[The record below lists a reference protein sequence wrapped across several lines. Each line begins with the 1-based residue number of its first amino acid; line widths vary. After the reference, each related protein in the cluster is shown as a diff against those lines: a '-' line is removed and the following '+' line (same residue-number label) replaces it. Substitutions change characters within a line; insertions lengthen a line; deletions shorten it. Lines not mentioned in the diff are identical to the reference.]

1 VVRSRL
7 TGRAPEA
14 SPEAD
19 HQSTRREATAT
30 KSSPVRSFRTS
41 VDIPP
46 GSREK
51 VNKVLNQHLADSFDL
66 MSQVKQAHWN
76 VKGSDSWQLHKLFDE
91 VAARAA
97 EWVDELAERITAL
110 GGYAN
115 GTVRM
120 AAAASTLP
128 EFPTEIT
135 ESMDY
140 VRAVADR
147 LAAFTNSARAAIDQ
161 TDKLGDAN
169 TADLFTE
176 ISRCADKYLYFLEA
190 HVQG

>member
-1 VVRSRL
+1 M
-7 TGRAPEA
+7 
-14 SPEAD
+14 
-19 HQSTRREATAT
+19 AT
-30 KSSPVRSFRTS
+30 KISPVRSFRTS

-46 GSREK
+46 GTRTK
-51 VNKVLNQHLADSFDL
+51 IARILNQHLADSFDL

-76 VKGSDSWQLHKLFDE
+76 VKGSDFWQLHKLFDE
-91 VAARAA
+91 VAERAA
-97 EWVDELAERITAL
+97 EWVDEFAERVTAL
-110 GGYAN
+110 GGYAT

-120 AAAASTLP
+120 AAATSTLP
-128 EFPTEIT
+128 EFPTDIT

-161 TDKLGDAN
+161 TDKLGDAD

-190 HVQG
+190 HLQS